1 MSSQNLISTC
11 YQTQV
16 QLQFEMRFISA
27 FSLLSAI
34 AVVCAAPAPQETT
47 GASITSSLTNSG
59 AHHIPSDDA
68 FGHLPH
74 GGPFGSSTNMH
85 RCVHS
90 KASESK
96 SGSGLSAR
104 PGAAFDG
111 PSKTFRISLRPFT
124 WTRPI

>member
-47 GASITSSLTNSG
+47 EASITSSLTNSG

-68 FGHLPH
+68 FGH
-74 GGPFGSSTNMH
+74 
-85 RCVHS
+85 
-90 KASESK
+90 
-96 SGSGLSAR
+96 
-104 PGAAFDG
+104 
-111 PSKTFRISLRPFT
+111 
-124 WTRPI
+124 